1 MKVLVIPTW
10 YPSGEDKLMGIYHK
24 EFTHALNKYGVN
36 ADMLYVEKR
45 RLSKP
50 FEYIFMKKKEII
62 EEDNYKVYIYRTMNM
77 EPISA
82 KWQFKRYVKAIEKSF
97 KKYIRVNGKP
107 DVIHA
112 MCTVPVGY
120 AACLIGEKYNIP
132 VVITEHGGALG
143 KFLERDEIRDYG
155 LYALNHSVYSV
166 VSTYMT
172 KFVEKYKKE
181 CYVLPN
187 QVDTYVYK
195 NDVKRKVNGTFRL
208 VMLCAIRQAK
218 RLDIA
223 FKAIRILIDKGIDI
237 HLDIIGDGFYERI
250 YKQECTKDKL
260 DDYVTFL
267 GRKDKKEIAK
277 IFESENAL
285 LISSE
290 LESFAIPGIEALASG
305 LPVISTDCGGPRDFI
320 NDKTGVLAKVN
331 DPKNI
336 ANGISY
342 VIDNYKKFKKADL
355 EKMANS
361 FSEENV
367 VKKAQ
372 GLYNIA
378 VKSKKRKISE

>member
-24 EFTHALNKYGVN
+24 EFTHALNKYGIEAN
-36 ADMLYVEKR
+36 MLYVEKR

-50 FEYIFMKKKEII
+50 LEYLFMKKKEVI

-77 EPISA
+77 EPINA

-97 KKYIRVNGKP
+97 KKYIRINGKP

-120 AACLIGEKYNIP
+120 ASCLIGEKYNIP

-143 KFLERDEIRDYG
+143 KFLERDDIRDYG
-155 LYALNHSVYSV
+155 LYAMKHSIYSV
-166 VSTYMT
+166 VSTYMA

-187 QVDTYVYK
+187 QVDTSIYK
-195 NDVKRKVNGTFRL
+195 KNVNRKIDGTFKL

-223 FKAIRILIDKGIDI
+223 FKAVRKLIDKGVDI
-237 HLDIIGDGFYERI
+237 HLDIIGDGFYEKI
-250 YKQECTKDKL
+250 YKQECTKEGLDK
-260 DDYVTFL
+260 YVTFL
-267 GRKDKKEIAK
+267 GRENKSEIAK

-305 LPVISTDCGGPRDFI
+305 LPVISTDCGGPRDFV
-320 NDKTGVLAKVN
+320 NDKTGILAKVN
-331 DPKNI
+331 NPSDLAKCI
-336 ANGISY
+336 EK
-342 VIDNYKKFKKADL
+342 VIDNYDKYKRKDL
-355 EKMANS
+355 EAMANS
-361 FSEENV
+361 FSEEEI
-367 VKKAQ
+367 VKKANK
-372 GLYNIA
+372 LYKLALKN
-378 VKSKKRKISE
+378 VNKNSK